1 MDGDYDEEIMFH
13 DSSVATTV
21 HELAVA
27 SEFSDDEKDL
37 TQEEGTDGSTSDDCE
52 FEYAEKAGS
61 AFRPGIVSNF
71 ISAPFT

>member
-27 SEFSDDEKDL
+27 SEFSDDEKEL
-37 TQEEGTDGSTSDDCE
+37 THEEGTDGSTSDDCE
-52 FEYAEKAGS
+52 FEYNDKAGS
-61 AFRPGIVSNF
+61 AFRSGTSPTL
-71 ISAPFT
+71 ISL